1 MRVSLP
7 SRTHRFT
14 FALLPI
20 LAGACCALALQLA
33 GPALA
38 SESEPCPNEPYR
50 VASDSTQLPDCRAY
64 ELVSP
69 ADAGGTVGGY
79 PLDSAG
85 GVFLQAGLGDNFVA
99 SDGSLDQQLRGD
111 LDVQGNGEDVFWNS
125 RATPPGTGAL
135 QDAGAWDPFSSAR
148 TSTGWSTR
156 DLLPGTQQIQNNP
169 GGTVKVF
176 LGASSDGSSA
186 LVLSQLALDPSA
198 FANPQQAAL
207 GEWRGVSIYRVS
219 TDGAFAPQLVTHG
232 EFPLPENKDLLSLTG
247 SGPFQE
253 LSASPDLKV
262 VTFRSS
268 IPLESNDSCP
278 VGNGSGVSSGTVYSW
293 NASSIDRLAHVIF
306 RFEGRGCS
314 GPNVAGAPAVL
325 PDGSPILMPNPAG
338 NPEMPASGPLV
349 ENSPDGLEPNA
360 LTPLAG
366 PAGGTLLSVTP
377 DSSMAY
383 VLERE
388 ALVTQDTS
396 GGGQIYAVGLQA
408 GVPEGG
414 LLPLPGNTESVT
426 CISCSTDQGDVTYV
440 GTSKDGAHVLFTTAG
455 AEPGLW
461 EWDAASGA
469 QRLTSAT
476 DLTPEDVVVSNNGQ
490 YVVALTSAALLP
502 AKDTNT
508 GPDLYELSAGQPPT
522 LITSGTSAD
531 SYELY
536 NAGVLAGGVSDDGQ
550 RVVYNARP
558 PGEAGGQL
566 LPNVIDEWDAGQT
579 TQLSPSGSAY
589 EYSVQAVAG
598 DQLQDV
604 FFIANDVL
612 VPWDLNAGQADIY
625 DARAGGGFPFCT
637 PGNPGP
643 PPGVERCAAA
653 TSNSDP
659 TVPPPPG
666 YGANLIPPS
675 VQLAGLPADTSQ
687 LAPSTS
693 KPKALTRAQLLAK
706 ALKTCKRKPKKQ
718 RAACERQARSRYATT
733 KKKGKGKR

>member
-1 MRVSLP
+1 MFALSLIAAGVLFVLALP
-7 SRTHRFT
+7 STAR
-14 FALLPI
+14 A
-20 LAGACCALALQLA
+20 AEG
-33 GPALA
+33 
-38 SESEPCPNEPYR
+38 EPCPNEPYR
-50 VASDSTQLPDCRAY
+50 VASNSTRLPDCRAY

-69 ADAGGTVGGY
+69 ADADGAVGQY
-79 PLDSAG
+79 PLNSASG
-85 GVFLQAGLGDNFVA
+85 TFLQAGLGNDYVA
-99 SDGSLDQQLRGD
+99 PDGSLDQQLRGD

-125 RATPPGTGAL
+125 TATPPDTGAL
-135 QDAGAWDPFSSAR
+135 QDAGAWDPFDSVR
-148 TSTGWSTR
+148 TPSGWSTQ
-156 DLLPGTQQIQNNP
+156 DLLPSTQQIQRNP

-176 LGASSDGSSA
+176 LGASSDGSAA
-186 LVLSQLALDPSA
+186 LVLTQLALDPTA
-198 FANPQQAAL
+198 FANPQEAAL
-207 GEWRGVSIYRVS
+207 GEWRGLSIYRVS

-232 EFPLPENKDLLSLTG
+232 DFPLPENRQLLSLTG

-253 LSASPDLKV
+253 LSASSDLSV

-268 IPLESNDSCP
+268 IPLESEDYCS
-278 VGNGSGVSSGTVYSW
+278 GNSSDVSLGTVYAW
-293 NASSIDRLAHVIF
+293 NAGSIDRLAHVIF
-306 RFEGRGCS
+306 RFEGRACS
-314 GPNVAGAPAVL
+314 GPNVVSAPAVL

-349 ENSPDGLEPNA
+349 ENSPAGLEPGA

-366 PAGGTLLSVTP
+366 FAGGTLLSVTP
-377 DSSMAY
+377 DGSTAY
-383 VLERE
+383 VSENQ
-388 ALVTQDTS
+388 ALVAQDTS
-396 GGGQIYAVGLQA
+396 GGGQIYAIGVQA
-408 GVPEGG
+408 GVPEG
-414 LLPLPGNTESVT
+414 LPLSGNTESVT
-426 CISCSTDQGDVTYV
+426 CISCVTDQTSVTYV
-440 GTSKDGAHVLFTTAG
+440 GMSKDGTHVLFTTAG

-461 EWDAASGA
+461 EWDAASGTHS
-469 QRLTSAT
+469 LTSAAG
-476 DLTPEDVVVSNNGQ
+476 LTPEDVVVSKNGQ
-490 YVVALTSAALLP
+490 YVVALTSEALLP
-502 AKDTNT
+502 AEDTNN
-508 GPDLYELSAGQPPT
+508 GPDLYELSVGQSPT

-536 NAGVLAGGVSDDGQ
+536 DGGVLASGVSDDGQ
-550 RVVYNARP
+550 RVVYEARP
-558 PGEAGGQL
+558 SGEAGSRL
-566 LPNVIDEWDAGQT
+566 LPDVIDEWDAGQT
-579 TQLSPSGSAY
+579 TQLSPVGSAY

-604 FFIANDVL
+604 FFIANEAL

-625 DARAGGGFPFCT
+625 DASAGGGFPFCT

-666 YGANLIPPS
+666 YGADLTPPG

-706 ALKTCKRKPKKQ
+706 ALKACKRKPKKQ
-718 RAACERQARSRYATT
+718 RAVCERQARSRYAPI

>member
-1 MRVSLP
+1 MRMSLP
-7 SRTHRFT
+7 SRAYGFAL
-14 FALLPI
+14 ALLPI
-20 LAGACCALALQLA
+20 LAGALFALAFPSGA
-33 GPALA
+33 RAA
-38 SESEPCPNEPYR
+38 EPCPNEQLR
-50 VASDSTQLPDCRAY
+50 QASGSTQLPDCRAY

-69 ADAGGTVGGY
+69 ADAGGAVGQY
-79 PLDSAG
+79 HLDSAG
-85 GVFLQAGLGDNFVA
+85 GTFLQAGLGGGYVA
-99 SDGSLDQQLRGD
+99 PDGSLDQQLRGD

-125 RATPPGTGAL
+125 TATPPGTGAL
-135 QDAGAWDPFSSAR
+135 QDAGAWDPFDSVR
-148 TSTGWSTR
+148 TPSGWSTR
-156 DLLPGTQQIQNNP
+156 DLLPSTQQIQRNP
-169 GGTVKVF
+169 GGPVKVF
-176 LGASSDGSSA
+176 LGASSDGSAA
-186 LVLSQLALDPSA
+186 LVLTQLALDPTA
-198 FANPQQAAL
+198 FANPQEATL
-207 GEWRGVSIYRVS
+207 DEWRGLSIYRVS

-232 EFPLPENKDLLSLTG
+232 DFPLPENRQLLSLTG

-253 LSASPDLKV
+253 LSASPDLSV

-268 IPLESNDSCP
+268 IPLESEDDCS
-278 VGNGSGVSSGTVYSW
+278 GNSSDVSSGTVYAW
-293 NASSIDRLAHVIF
+293 NAGSIERLAHVIF
-306 RFEGRGCS
+306 RFQGSCS

-349 ENSPDGLEPNA
+349 ENSPNGLESGA

-377 DSSMAY
+377 DSSTAY
-383 VLERE
+383 VSENQ
-388 ALVTQDTS
+388 ALVAQDTS
-396 GGGQIYAVGLQA
+396 GGGQIYAIGVQA
-408 GVPEGG
+408 GVPGAG
-414 LLPLPGNTESVT
+414 LPLSGNTESVT
-426 CISCSTDQGDVTYV
+426 CISCATDQASVTYV
-440 GTSKDGAHVLFTTAG
+440 GTSKDGTHVLFTTAG

-469 QRLTSAT
+469 HRLTSAA
-476 DLTPEDVVVSNNGQ
+476 DLTPEDVVVSENGQ

-502 AKDTNT
+502 AKDTNN
-508 GPDLYELSAGQPPT
+508 GPDLYELSVGQPPT

-536 NAGVLAGGVSDDGQ
+536 HAGVIASGVSDDGQ
-550 RVVYNARP
+550 RVVYTARP
-558 PGEAGGQL
+558 PGEAGGRSR
-566 LPNVIDEWDAGQT
+566 PDVIDEWDAGQT
-579 TQLSPSGSAY
+579 TQLSPAGSAY

-604 FFIANDVL
+604 FFFANEAL

-625 DARAGGGFPFCT
+625 DARAGGGFPFCA

-666 YGANLIPPS
+666 YGANLTPPS

-706 ALKTCKRKPKKQ
+706 ALKACRRKPKKQ
-718 RAACERQARSRYATT
+718 RAACERQARSRYAPT